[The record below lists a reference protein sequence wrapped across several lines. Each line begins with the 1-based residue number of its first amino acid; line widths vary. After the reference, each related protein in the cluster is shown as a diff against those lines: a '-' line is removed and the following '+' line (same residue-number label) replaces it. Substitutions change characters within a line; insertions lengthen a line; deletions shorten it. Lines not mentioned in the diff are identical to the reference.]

1 MASMPDLEND
11 AFFNTNEENDASM
24 NAVIQITTATMSEE
38 LGTADPETAATAGK
52 DDMPEI
58 KAEPPSNTHVM
69 GLEKD
74 SEDGESPKKHDSDQ
88 QVSDEEKENQSKEN
102 SLPKRHSLDMVQ
114 DAGAPQAKRPKL
126 VDEDGKDPEN
136 EVSADHANDVNRS
149 QT

>member
-1 MASMPDLEND
+1 
-11 AFFNTNEENDASM
+11 
-24 NAVIQITTATMSEE
+24 
-38 LGTADPETAATAGK
+38 
-52 DDMPEI
+52 
-58 KAEPPSNTHVM
+58 M

-74 SEDGESPKKHDSDQ
+74 SEDGESPKKPDSDQ

-102 SLPKRHSLDMVQ
+102 SLHKRHSLDMVR

-136 EVSADHANDVNRS
+136 EVSADLANDVDRS

>member
-24 NAVIQITTATMSEE
+24 NAVIQITTATGSGE

-52 DDMPEI
+52 DEKPEI

-74 SEDGESPKKHDSDQ
+74 SEDGEFPKKHDSDQ

-102 SLPKRHSLDMVQ
+102 SLPKRHSLVQ
-114 DAGAPQAKRPKL
+114 DAGAPQAKKTKL
-126 VDEDGKDPEN
+126 MDKKHKDPNE
-136 EVSADHANDVNRS
+136 EVSAVRS